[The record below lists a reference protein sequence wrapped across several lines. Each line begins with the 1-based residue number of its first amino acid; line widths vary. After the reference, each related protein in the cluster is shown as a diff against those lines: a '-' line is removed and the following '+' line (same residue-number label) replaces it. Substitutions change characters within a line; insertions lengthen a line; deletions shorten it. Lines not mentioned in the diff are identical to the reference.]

1 MIKDIIESFKQ
12 IFNGYGLQLK
22 ENYDVEQVVDGDGV
36 IVISVTNIQ
45 RLQPQLNDYKITLNI
60 SGQTYI
66 DNDLDQTKIQAMF
79 KHCSLALSMIN
90 VQIINVVG
98 VVGYIYK
105 ESSIIDS
112 EATHGFTAQIDL
124 FATQFQL

>member
-12 IFNGYGLQLK
+12 IFNHFDLQLK

-45 RLQPQLNDYKITLNI
+45 RLQPQLNDYRITLNI

-66 DNDLDQTKIQAMF
+66 DNDLDQLKIQAMF
-79 KHCSLALSMIN
+79 KQCSSALSMIN
-90 VQIINVVG
+90 VQAINVVG
-98 VVGYIYK
+98 VVGYIFK
-105 ESSIIDS
+105 ESNIIDT

-124 FATQFQL
+124 YATQFEL

>member
-1 MIKDIIESFKQ
+1 MIKDIIDSFKQ
-12 IFNGYGLQLK
+12 IFSSYSLQLK

-36 IVISVTNIQ
+36 IVISVTNIE
-45 RLQPQLNDYKITLNI
+45 RLQPQLNDYRITLNI

-66 DNDLDQTKIQAMF
+66 DNDLDQSKIQAMF
-79 KHCSLALSMIN
+79 KQCSLALSMIN
-90 VQIINVVG
+90 VQIINVQG
-98 VVGYIYK
+98 IVGYIFK

-124 FATQFQL
+124 YATEFQL